1 MVYIII
7 RRNQIKLKFIK
18 YTKNSD
24 ITWSFDLPFGL
35 NSSFIVNFKYG
46 FFADMEFDQRK
57 KLDHVLHAITDL
69 TNSVRIFGVYQ
80 KGKMQKG

>member
-1 MVYIII
+1 MPIPG
-7 RRNQIKLKFIK
+7 
-18 YTKNSD
+18 S
-24 ITWSFDLPFGL
+24 
-35 NSSFIVNFKYG
+35 NFKYG